1 MIQIPKED
9 PMRVQPTKT
18 DTGQRIVGLAAIGA
32 FAFAL
37 TLPFTPAEART
48 GGESFSTLVKQVS
61 PAVVNIAAVHAIAA
75 SEEEQASP
83 FPPGSPWDEFMK
95 RFSQP
100 RGRQAER
107 KATALG
113 SGFVIDPAGYV
124 VTNNHVVGEAT
135 DIAVTFADGRQ
146 LKAKLIGRD
155 EKTDLALIKV
165 ETTQPLAFVPWGDSD
180 RAEVG
185 DWVLAVGNPF
195 GLGGTVTAG
204 IISARGRDIHAGPY
218 DDFLQLDAPINQG
231 NSGGPSFNMAG
242 EVIGVNTAIYS
253 PNGGSVGIGF
263 AIPSAIAKP
272 VVEALRQ
279 NGRIDRG
286 WIGVSVQPLTP
297 EIAFGLGM
305 PTRQD
310 GALVA
315 QLDPSGPA
323 AKAGLR
329 QGDVIVAV
337 DGKPIAQL
345 RDLPRTIAAVK
356 PDTRV
361 TIDVLRRG
369 APISITLAVARSP
382 AEKKAAAAG
391 EEATPQS
398 IDQVGLALS
407 PLSDQLRQRLNL
419 APTTL
424 GVIVAGVKD
433 GSEAESA
440 GLATGDV
447 IVEIGGHAVQ
457 TPDDVGR
464 EIDSARGQKRET
476 IVLLVARR
484 GAEQFVAVKLPP
496 VAS

>member
-1 MIQIPKED
+1 
-9 PMRVQPTKT
+9 MRVQRIKT
-18 DTGQRIVGLAAIGA
+18 NTRQRVVGLAAAGA
-32 FAFAL
+32 LVFAL
-37 TLPFTPAEART
+37 TLPFAPAEARVGT
-48 GGESFSTLVKQVS
+48 ESFAPLVKQVS
-61 PAVVNIAAVHAIAA
+61 PAVVNIAAVQAIAA
-75 SEEEQASP
+75 TEETQASP

-95 RFSQP
+95 RFSPP
-100 RGRQAER
+100 RGPQAAR

-135 DIAVTFADGRQ
+135 DIAVTFTDGRQ

-165 ETTQPLAFVPWGDSD
+165 ETSEPLVYVRWGESD

-195 GLGGTVTAG
+195 GLGGSVTAG

-263 AIPSAIAKP
+263 AIPSAVAKP
-272 VVEALRQ
+272 VVETLRQ
-279 NGRIDRG
+279 SGRVDRG

-310 GALVA
+310 GALVS
-315 QLDPSGPA
+315 QLDPNGPA
-323 AKAGLR
+323 VKAGLR
-329 QGDVIVAV
+329 QGDVIVSV

-361 TIDVLRRG
+361 TLGVLRRG
-369 APISITLAVARSP
+369 APMSITLTVARSP
-382 AEKKAAAAG
+382 VEKKAAAISDDA
-391 EEATPQS
+391 APKT

-407 PLSDQLRQRLNL
+407 TMTDQLRERLNL
-419 APTTL
+419 APTTR
-424 GVIVAGVKD
+424 GVIIAGVKD

-464 EIDSARGQKRET
+464 EIDTARGEKREN

-484 GAEQFVAVKLPP
+484 GAEQFVAVKLPRI
-496 VAS
+496 AS